1 MDISHIK
8 LQKVINGNIFNW
20 LKRELVI
27 YEMKLTKKQEMFVEE
42 YIIDLN
48 ATQAA
53 IRAGYSKKT
62 AGQIG
67 EQNLKKLEIQQA
79 INKKLAEKKEKLIMK
94 QDEILERLTQQ
105 GRREATDYQVVIT
118 EKPVTN
124 EKGDVVAIEKL
135 PEIVEVPTQNKDV
148 IKALETLGKY
158 YVMWTDKQEV
168 TQRNIEINIGD
179 YNDEP

>member
-1 MDISHIK
+1 
-8 LQKVINGNIFNW
+8 
-20 LKRELVI
+20 
-27 YEMKLTKKQEMFVEE
+27 MKLTKKQEMFVEE

-79 INKKLAEKKEKLIMK
+79 INEKLAEKKEKLIMK

-179 YNDEP
+179 YDDES

>member
-1 MDISHIK
+1 
-8 LQKVINGNIFNW
+8 
-20 LKRELVI
+20 
-27 YEMKLTKKQEMFVEE
+27 MKLTKKQEMFVEE

-79 INKKLAEKKEKLIMK
+79 INEKLAEKKEKLIMK

-179 YNDEP
+179 YNE

>member
-1 MDISHIK
+1 M
-8 LQKVINGNIFNW
+8 
-20 LKRELVI
+20 I

-79 INKKLAEKKEKLIMK
+79 INERLAEKKEKLIMK

-168 TQRNIEINIGD
+168 TQRNIEINIGE

>member
-1 MDISHIK
+1 M
-8 LQKVINGNIFNW
+8 
-20 LKRELVI
+20 
-27 YEMKLTKKQEMFVEE
+27 
-42 YIIDLN
+42 
-48 ATQAA
+48 
-53 IRAGYSKKT
+53 
-62 AGQIG
+62 
-67 EQNLKKLEIQQA
+67 
-79 INKKLAEKKEKLIMK
+79 
-94 QDEILERLTQQ
+94 
-105 GRREATDYQVVIT
+105 IT

>member
-1 MDISHIK
+1 M
-8 LQKVINGNIFNW
+8 
-20 LKRELVI
+20 I

-79 INKKLAEKKEKLIMK
+79 INEKLAEKKEKLIMK

-105 GRREATDYQVVIT
+105 GRRESTDYQV
-118 EKPVTN
+118 
-124 EKGDVVAIEKL
+124 A
-135 PEIVEVPTQNKDV
+135 IVEEMLFDENDKPMGVIKKAKVVETPTQNKDV

>member
-1 MDISHIK
+1 M
-8 LQKVINGNIFNW
+8 
-20 LKRELVI
+20 I

-79 INKKLAEKKEKLIMK
+79 INERLAEKKEKLIMK

-179 YNDEP
+179 YNDES

>member
-1 MDISHIK
+1 M
-8 LQKVINGNIFNW
+8 
-20 LKRELVI
+20 I

-67 EQNLKKLEIQQA
+67 EQNLKKLEIQQV
-79 INKKLAEKKEKLIMK
+79 INEKLAEKKEKLIMK

-168 TQRNIEINIGD
+168 TQRNIEINIGE

>member
-1 MDISHIK
+1 M
-8 LQKVINGNIFNW
+8 
-20 LKRELVI
+20 I

-79 INKKLAEKKEKLIMK
+79 INEKLAEKKEKLIMK

-124 EKGDVVAIEKL
+124 EKGDVIAIEKL

>member
-1 MDISHIK
+1 
-8 LQKVINGNIFNW
+8 
-20 LKRELVI
+20 
-27 YEMKLTKKQEMFVEE
+27 MFVEE

-62 AGQIG
+62 SGQIG

-79 INKKLAEKKEKLIMK
+79 INEKLAEKKEKLIMK

-168 TQRNIEINIGD
+168 TQRNIEINIGE

>member
-1 MDISHIK
+1 M
-8 LQKVINGNIFNW
+8 
-20 LKRELVI
+20 I

-79 INKKLAEKKEKLIMK
+79 INEKLAEKKEKLIMK

-135 PEIVEVPTQNKDV
+135 PEIVETPTQNKDV

>member
-1 MDISHIK
+1 
-8 LQKVINGNIFNW
+8 
-20 LKRELVI
+20 
-27 YEMKLTKKQEMFVEE
+27 MFVEE

-79 INKKLAEKKEKLIMK
+79 INEKLAEKKEKLIMK

-179 YNDEP
+179 YNE

>member
-1 MDISHIK
+1 
-8 LQKVINGNIFNW
+8 
-20 LKRELVI
+20 
-27 YEMKLTKKQEMFVEE
+27 MKLTKKQEMFVEE

-79 INKKLAEKKEKLIMK
+79 INEKLAEKKEKLIMK

-118 EKPVTN
+118 EKTVTN

-179 YNDEP
+179 YNE

>member
-1 MDISHIK
+1 
-8 LQKVINGNIFNW
+8 
-20 LKRELVI
+20 
-27 YEMKLTKKQEMFVEE
+27 MKLTKKQEMFVEE

-62 AGQIG
+62 ARQTGT
-67 EQNLKKLEIQQA
+67 ENLSKPSIREA
-79 INKKLAEKKEKLIMK
+79 IDERLAEKKERLIMK

-105 GRREATDYQVVIT
+105 GRRESTDYQV
-118 EKPVTN
+118 
-124 EKGDVVAIEKL
+124 A
-135 PEIVEVPTQNKDV
+135 IVEEMLFDENDKPMGVIKKAKVVETPTQNKDV

>member
-1 MDISHIK
+1 M
-8 LQKVINGNIFNW
+8 
-20 LKRELVI
+20 I

-62 AGQIG
+62 ARQIG
-67 EQNLKKLEIQQA
+67 EQNLSKLDIRKA
-79 INKKLAEKKEKLIMK
+79 IDERLAEKKERLIMK

-105 GRREATDYQVVIT
+105 GRRESTDYQV
-118 EKPVTN
+118 
-124 EKGDVVAIEKL
+124 A
-135 PEIVEVPTQNKDV
+135 IVEEMLFDENDKPMGVIKKAKVVETPTQNKDV

>member
-1 MDISHIK
+1 
-8 LQKVINGNIFNW
+8 
-20 LKRELVI
+20 
-27 YEMKLTKKQEMFVEE
+27 MFVEE

-79 INKKLAEKKEKLIMK
+79 INEKLAEKKEKLIMK

-124 EKGDVVAIEKL
+124 EKGDVIAIEKL

>member
-1 MDISHIK
+1 M
-8 LQKVINGNIFNW
+8 
-20 LKRELVI
+20 I

-79 INKKLAEKKEKLIMK
+79 INERLAEKKEKLIMK

>member
-1 MDISHIK
+1 
-8 LQKVINGNIFNW
+8 
-20 LKRELVI
+20 
-27 YEMKLTKKQEMFVEE
+27 MKLTKKQEMFVEE

-79 INKKLAEKKEKLIMK
+79 INEKLAEKKEKLIMK

-168 TQRNIEINIGD
+168 TQRNIEINIGE

>member
-1 MDISHIK
+1 
-8 LQKVINGNIFNW
+8 
-20 LKRELVI
+20 
-27 YEMKLTKKQEMFVEE
+27 MFVEE

-79 INKKLAEKKEKLIMK
+79 INEKLAEKKEKLIMK

-179 YNDEP
+179 YDDEP

>member
-1 MDISHIK
+1 
-8 LQKVINGNIFNW
+8 
-20 LKRELVI
+20 
-27 YEMKLTKKQEMFVEE
+27 MFVEE

-79 INKKLAEKKEKLIMK
+79 INEKLAEKKEKLIMK

-118 EKPVTN
+118 EKTVTN

-179 YNDEP
+179 YNE

>member
-1 MDISHIK
+1 
-8 LQKVINGNIFNW
+8 
-20 LKRELVI
+20 
-27 YEMKLTKKQEMFVEE
+27 MFVEE

-79 INKKLAEKKEKLIMK
+79 INERLAEKKEKLIMK

>member
-1 MDISHIK
+1 M
-8 LQKVINGNIFNW
+8 
-20 LKRELVI
+20 I

-79 INKKLAEKKEKLIMK
+79 INEKLAEKKEKLIMK

>member
-1 MDISHIK
+1 M
-8 LQKVINGNIFNW
+8 
-20 LKRELVI
+20 I

-79 INKKLAEKKEKLIMK
+79 INEKLAEKKEKLIMK

-179 YNDEP
+179 YNDES

>member
-1 MDISHIK
+1 
-8 LQKVINGNIFNW
+8 
-20 LKRELVI
+20 
-27 YEMKLTKKQEMFVEE
+27 MFVEE

>member
-1 MDISHIK
+1 M
-8 LQKVINGNIFNW
+8 
-20 LKRELVI
+20 I

-62 AGQIG
+62 ARQIG
-67 EQNLKKLEIQQA
+67 EQNLSKLDIRKA
-79 INKKLAEKKEKLIMK
+79 IDERLAEKKERLIMK

-105 GRREATDYQVVIT
+105 GRRESTDYQVVIT

-124 EKGDVVAIEKL
+124 KKGDVVAIEKL

-168 TQRNIEINIGD
+168 TQRNIEINIGE

>member
-1 MDISHIK
+1 M
-8 LQKVINGNIFNW
+8 
-20 LKRELVI
+20 I

-79 INKKLAEKKEKLIMK
+79 INEKLAEKKEKLIMK

-105 GRREATDYQVVIT
+105 GRRESTDYQV
-118 EKPVTN
+118 
-124 EKGDVVAIEKL
+124 A
-135 PEIVEVPTQNKDV
+135 IVEEMLFDENDKPMGVIKKAKVVETPTQNKDV

-168 TQRNIEINIGD
+168 TQKNIEINIGD

>member
-79 INKKLAEKKEKLIMK
+79 INEKLAEKKEKLIMK

>member
-1 MDISHIK
+1 
-8 LQKVINGNIFNW
+8 
-20 LKRELVI
+20 
-27 YEMKLTKKQEMFVEE
+27 MKLTKKQEMFVEE

-79 INKKLAEKKEKLIMK
+79 INEKLAEKKEKLIMK

-158 YVMWTDKQEV
+158 YVMWTDKQEI

-179 YNDEP
+179 YDDES

>member
-1 MDISHIK
+1 
-8 LQKVINGNIFNW
+8 
-20 LKRELVI
+20 
-27 YEMKLTKKQEMFVEE
+27 MFVEE

-62 AGQIG
+62 ARQIG
-67 EQNLKKLEIQQA
+67 EQNLSKLDIRKA
-79 INKKLAEKKEKLIMK
+79 IDERLAEKKERLIMK

-105 GRREATDYQVVIT
+105 GRRESTDYQV
-118 EKPVTN
+118 
-124 EKGDVVAIEKL
+124 A
-135 PEIVEVPTQNKDV
+135 IVEEMLFDENDKPMGVIKKAKVVETPTQNKDV

>member
-1 MDISHIK
+1 M
-8 LQKVINGNIFNW
+8 
-20 LKRELVI
+20 I

-79 INKKLAEKKEKLIMK
+79 INEKLAEKKERLIMK

-105 GRREATDYQVVIT
+105 GRRESTDYQV
-118 EKPVTN
+118 
-124 EKGDVVAIEKL
+124 A
-135 PEIVEVPTQNKDV
+135 IVEEMLFDENDKPMGVIKKAKVVETPTQNKDV

-168 TQRNIEINIGD
+168 TQRNIEINIGE